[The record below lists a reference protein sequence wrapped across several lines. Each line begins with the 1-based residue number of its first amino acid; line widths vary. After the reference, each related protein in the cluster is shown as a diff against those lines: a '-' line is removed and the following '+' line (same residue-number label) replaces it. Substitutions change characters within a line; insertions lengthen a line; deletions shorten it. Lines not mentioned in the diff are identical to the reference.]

1 MQPAAIIA
9 LRRRF
14 HSHAEPGFLEY
25 RTASVILG
33 ELRALGVPATTGADA
48 IDVRRI
54 ALPPTAAE
62 QEEWAHRAIE
72 AGAPV
77 DDVAFFRE
85 HGTAIIAELEGAR
98 PGPTWGLRVDIDAL
112 PVDEETAADHAPVAG
127 GFRSATPY
135 MHACGHDGHAAIG
148 LALAD
153 RLRDGDFAG
162 RVRIM
167 FQPAEEGVRG
177 AQPMIDAGV
186 TRGVD
191 RMLAVHLGGDLP
203 TGRVVGGVTDAMA
216 TTKWTARFE
225 GEAAHA
231 AASPEKG
238 RHAIAAAAQATLA
251 ILGLTRFAAADT
263 RVNVGTFH
271 AEGSANIIPALATIT
286 YETRSTSNEVLQE
299 LDGRAG
305 AAVQGAAQMYG
316 VTATTK
322 AYGRAAVS
330 HPDAALLED
339 VARAA
344 DSVPAITV
352 FTPKGPSGGG
362 SDDAHLLIRAVQE
375 AGGVGTYVFVGA
387 SNPAP
392 HHHRRFDVD
401 ENALVIA
408 VDLLERLFR
417 G

>member
-1 MQPAAIIA
+1 MQPEKITA

-14 HSHAEPGFLEY
+14 HAHAEPGFLEY
-25 RTASVILG
+25 RTASVILA
-33 ELRALGVPATTGADA
+33 ELAARGVPATTGAGA
-48 IDVRRI
+48 IDVGRI
-54 ALPPTAAE
+54 AVPPTPTE
-62 QEEWAHRAIE
+62 KDEWGRRAVA
-72 AGAPV
+72 AGAPSA
-77 DDVAFFRE
+77 DVAYFQE
-85 HGTAIIAELEGAR
+85 HGTAIIAELEGNR
-98 PGPTWGLRVDIDAL
+98 DGPTWGLRVDIDAL

-127 GFRSATPY
+127 GYRSTTPF

-148 LALAD
+148 IALAD
-153 RLRDGDFAG
+153 RLRDGNFPG
-162 RVRIM
+162 RVRIL

-203 TGRVVGGVTDAMA
+203 TGTVVGGVTDAMA
-216 TTKWTARFE
+216 TTKWRATFE

-238 RHAIAAAAQATLA
+238 RHALAAAAQATLA
-251 ILGLTRFAAADT
+251 ILGLPRFAEADT

-271 AEGSANIIPALATIT
+271 ADGSANIIPALATIT
-286 YETRSTSNEVLQE
+286 YETRSTSNAVLDD
-299 LDGRAG
+299 LDRRAE
-305 AAVQGAAQMYG
+305 AAVQGAAGMYG

-330 HPDAALLED
+330 LPDDALLDD

-344 DSVPAITV
+344 RGVPAITAY
-352 FTPKGPSGGG
+352 TPSGASGGG
-362 SDDAHLLIRAVQE
+362 SDDAHLLIREVQE
-375 AGGVGTYVFVGA
+375 SGGLGTYIFVGA

-392 HHHRRFDVD
+392 HHHRRFDID
-401 ENALVIA
+401 EDALVIA
-408 VDLLERLFR
+408 VDLLEALFR

>member
-1 MQPAAIIA
+1 MQPNRIIA

-14 HSHAEPGFLEY
+14 HAHAEPGFLEY
-25 RTASVILG
+25 RTASVILA
-33 ELRALGVPATTGADA
+33 ELVGLGVPVTRGADA
-48 IDVRRI
+48 IDVGNI
-54 ALPPTAAE
+54 ALPPTEAE
-62 QEEWAHRAIE
+62 KDEWGRRAVDAGSSAEEVAWFQEN
-72 AGAPV
+72 
-77 DDVAFFRE
+77 
-85 HGTAIIAELEGAR
+85 GTALIAELEGNR
-98 PGPTWGLRVDIDAL
+98 EGPTWGLRVDIDAL
-112 PVDEETAADHAPVAG
+112 PVDEETADDHAPVAG
-127 GFRSATPY
+127 GFRSTTGY

-148 LALAD
+148 LALAE
-153 RLRDGDFAG
+153 RLRDGNFAG

-203 TGRVVGGVTDAMA
+203 TGTVVGGVTDAMA
-216 TTKWTARFE
+216 TTKWTARFD

-231 AASPEKG
+231 AAAPEKG
-238 RHAIAAAAQATLA
+238 RHALAAAAQATLA
-251 ILGLTRFAAADT
+251 ILGLTRFAEADT

-271 AEGSANIIPALATIT
+271 AEGSANIIPAQATIT
-286 YETRSTSNEVLQE
+286 YETRSTSNTVLEE
-299 LDGRAG
+299 LNRRAE

-316 VTATTK
+316 VTVVTK

-330 HPDAALLED
+330 LPDDALLED
-339 VARAA
+339 VSRAV
-344 DSVPAITV
+344 STVPAIHH

-362 SDDAHLLIRAVQE
+362 SDDAHLLINEVQRV
-375 AGGVGTYVFVGA
+375 GGLGTYIFVGA

-401 ENALVIA
+401 EDALVIA
-408 VDLLERLFR
+408 VDLLESMFR
-417 G
+417 A

>member
-1 MQPAAIIA
+1 MQPDAIIA
-9 LRRRF
+9 LRRQF

-25 RTASVILG
+25 RTAWVILG
-33 ELRALGVPATTGADA
+33 TLRALGVPATTGADA
-48 IDVRRI
+48 IDVTGI
-54 ALPPTAAE
+54 ALPPTDAE
-62 QEEWAHRAIE
+62 QEAWARRAVE
-72 AGAPV
+72 SGVPAA
-77 DDVAFFRE
+77 DVAWFRE
-85 HGTAIIAELEGAR
+85 HGTAVIAELEGNR

-112 PVDEETAADHAPVAG
+112 PVDEETAEDHRPVAG
-127 GFRSATPY
+127 GFRSTTPY
-135 MHACGHDGHAAIG
+135 MHACGHDAHAAIG

-162 RVRIM
+162 RMRIM

-186 TRGVD
+186 TRGID

-203 TGRVVGGVTDAMA
+203 TGTVVGGVTDAMA

-231 AASPEKG
+231 AAAPEKG
-238 RHAIAAAAQATLA
+238 RHALAAAAQATLA

-271 AEGSANIIPALATIT
+271 ADGSANIIPALATIT
-286 YETRSTSNEVLQE
+286 YETRSTSNDVLAD
-299 LDGRAG
+299 LNGRAR

-316 VTATTK
+316 VTAKTT

-330 HPDAALLED
+330 QPDDVLLDEL
-339 VARAA
+339 ARAVA
-344 DSVPAITV
+344 AVPAVTV
-352 FTPKGPSGGG
+352 FTPKGASGGG

-375 AGGVGTYVFVGA
+375 AGGLGTYVFVGA

-392 HHHRRFDVD
+392 HHHRRFDLD
-401 ENALVIA
+401 EDALVIA

>member
-1 MQPAAIIA
+1 MHSDQITA

-14 HSHAEPGFLEY
+14 HAHAEPGFLEY
-25 RTASVILG
+25 RTASVILA
-33 ELRALGVPATTGADA
+33 ELAGMGVPVTTGADA
-48 IDVRRI
+48 IDVGSI
-54 ALPPTAAE
+54 AVPPTDAE
-62 QEEWAHRAIE
+62 KDEWGRRAVE
-72 AGAPV
+72 AGSSP
-77 DDVAFFRE
+77 DEVAWFQE
-85 HGTAIIAELEGAR
+85 HGTAVIAELAGNREG
-98 PGPTWGLRVDIDAL
+98 PVWGLRVDIDAL
-112 PVDEETAADHAPVAG
+112 PVDEETAGDHAPVVG
-127 GFRSATPY
+127 GFRSTTGY

-153 RLRDGDFAG
+153 RLRDGNFPG
-162 RVRIM
+162 RVRIL

-203 TGRVVGGVTDAMA
+203 TGTVVGGVTDAMA
-216 TTKWTARFE
+216 TTKWTARFD

-231 AASPEKG
+231 AAAPEKG
-238 RHAIAAAAQATLA
+238 RHALAAAAQATLA
-251 ILGLTRFAAADT
+251 ILALPRFAEADT

-271 AEGSANIIPALATIT
+271 ADGSANIIPARATIT
-286 YETRSTSNEVLQE
+286 YETRSTSNTVLEE
-299 LDGRAG
+299 LNRRAE

-316 VTATTK
+316 VTAATK

-330 HPDAALLED
+330 QPDDALLED
-339 VARAA
+339 VTRAA
-344 DSVPAITV
+344 AAVPAV
-352 FTPKGPSGGG
+352 EHFTPKGPSGGG
-362 SDDAHLLIRAVQE
+362 SDDAHLLINEVQQ
-375 AGGVGTYVFVGA
+375 AGGLGTYIFVGA

-401 ENALVIA
+401 EAALPIA
-408 VDLLERLFR
+408 VDLLERILR

>member
-1 MQPAAIIA
+1 MRPETITA
-9 LRRRF
+9 LRRQF

-25 RTASVILG
+25 RTASLILA
-33 ELRALGVPATTGADA
+33 ELAGMGVRAITGRGA
-48 IDVRRI
+48 IDVGGI
-54 ALPPTAAE
+54 ALPPTQAE
-62 QEEWAHRAIE
+62 KDEWGGRAVA
-72 AGAPV
+72 AGASAE
-77 DDVAFFRE
+77 DVAYFQE
-85 HGTAIIAELEGAR
+85 HGTAIIAELEGNRA
-98 PGPTWGLRVDIDAL
+98 GPTWGLRVDIDAL
-112 PVDEETAADHAPVAG
+112 PVDEETATDHAPVAG
-127 GFRSATPY
+127 GFRSTTPC

-153 RLRDGDFAG
+153 RLRDGNFPG

-203 TGRVVGGVTDAMA
+203 TGTVVGGVTDAMA
-216 TTKWTARFE
+216 TTKWKATFD

-231 AASPEKG
+231 AAAPEKG
-238 RHAIAAAAQATLA
+238 RHALAAAAQATLA
-251 ILGLTRFAAADT
+251 ILGLTRFAEADT

-271 AEGSANIIPALATIT
+271 AEGSANIIPARATIT
-286 YETRSTSNEVLQE
+286 YETRSTSNAV
-299 LDGRAG
+299 LDGLNDRAE
-305 AAVQGAAQMYG
+305 AAVQGAGQMYG
-316 VTATTK
+316 VTVSTK

-330 HPDAALLED
+330 QPDDGLLED

-344 DSVPAITV
+344 AGVPGITT

-362 SDDAHLLIRAVQE
+362 SDDAHLLIRDVQA
-375 AGGVGTYVFVGA
+375 AGGWGTYIFVGA

-401 ENALVIA
+401 EDALVLA
-408 VDLLERLFR
+408 VDLLERLLR
-417 G
+417 S

>member
-1 MQPAAIIA
+1 MQPDHIIA

-14 HSHAEPGFLEY
+14 HAHAEPGFLEY
-25 RTASVILG
+25 RTAAVILA
-33 ELRALGVPATTGADA
+33 ELAERGVRATTGADA
-48 IDVRRI
+48 IDVGRI
-54 ALPPTAAE
+54 ALPPTQAE
-62 QEEWAHRAIE
+62 KDEWGRRAVE
-72 AGAPV
+72 AGTAP
-77 DDVAFFRE
+77 DDVAYFQE
-85 HGTAIIAELEGAR
+85 HGTAIIAELDGNR
-98 PGPTWGLRVDIDAL
+98 DGPTWGLRVDIDAL
-112 PVDEETAADHAPVAG
+112 PVDEETDAGHAPVAG
-127 GFRSATPY
+127 GFRSTTPF

-153 RLRDGDFAG
+153 RLRDGDFPG

-203 TGRVVGGVTDAMA
+203 TGTVVGGVTDAMA

-238 RHAIAAAAQATLA
+238 RHALAAAAQATLA

-271 AEGSANIIPALATIT
+271 ADGSANIIPALATIT
-286 YETRSTSNEVLQE
+286 YETRSTSNAVLE
-299 LDGRAG
+299 DLNRRAE

-316 VTATTK
+316 VEAVTK
-322 AYGRAAVS
+322 AYGRAALS
-330 HPDAALLED
+330 QPDDALLDD

-344 DSVPAITV
+344 GGVQAISA
-352 FTPKGPSGGG
+352 FTPKGASGGG
-362 SDDAHLLIRAVQE
+362 SDDAHLLIRDVQE
-375 AGGVGTYVFVGA
+375 AGGLGTYIFVGA
-387 SNPAP
+387 SNTAP
-392 HHHRRFDVD
+392 HHHRRFDID
-401 ENALVIA
+401 EDALVIA

>member
-1 MQPAAIIA
+1 MQPETIIA

-14 HSHAEPGFLEY
+14 HAHAEPGFLEY
-25 RTASVILG
+25 RTASVVLA
-33 ELRALGVPATTGADA
+33 ELRSMGVRATTGAAA
-48 IDVRRI
+48 IAVDRI
-54 ALPPTAAE
+54 AVPPTRVEMDTWGA
-62 QEEWAHRAIE
+62 RAVD
-72 AGAPV
+72 AGTPP
-77 DDVAFFRE
+77 DDVAYFQE
-85 HGTAIIAELEGAR
+85 HGTAIIAELEGNR

-112 PVDEETAADHAPVAG
+112 PVDEETGDGHAPAAG
-127 GFRSATPY
+127 GFRSTTGY

-148 LALAD
+148 LALAE
-153 RLRDGDFAG
+153 RLRDGDFPG
-162 RVRIM
+162 TVRIM

-203 TGRVVGGVTDAMA
+203 TGAVVGGVTDAMA

-231 AASPEKG
+231 AAAPEKG
-238 RHAIAAAAQATLA
+238 RHALAAAAQATLA
-251 ILGLTRFAAADT
+251 ILGLTRFAEADT

-271 AEGSANIIPALATIT
+271 ADGSANIIPALATIT
-286 YETRSTSNEVLQE
+286 YETRSTSNAVLE
-299 LDGRAG
+299 DLNLRAEN
-305 AAVQGAAQMYG
+305 AVQGAARMYG
-316 VTATTK
+316 VEASTTV
-322 AYGRAAVS
+322 YGRAAVS
-330 HPDAALLED
+330 QPDEALLAE

-344 DSVPAITV
+344 GDVAAISE
-352 FTPKGPSGGG
+352 FTPSGPSGGG
-362 SDDAHLLIRAVQE
+362 SDDAHLLIREVQE
-375 AGGVGTYVFVGA
+375 AGGLGTYIFVGA

-401 ENALVIA
+401 EDALVIA
-408 VDLLERLFR
+408 VDLLEGLFR